1 MKSRTSFFNTAV
13 LKKDITRFA
22 PAWGLYLTGMLL
34 LTMTIFMEE
43 DAELARSIG
52 TTLGL
57 FSLINICYAL
67 VCGALLFGDLF
78 NSKLC
83 NALHAMPMRREGWF
97 LTHVTSGLLF
107 SIVPNLLV
115 CLILMPRL
123 GNTGT
128 WPSSGWAA

>member
-43 DAELARSIG
+43 DAQLARSIG

-57 FSLINICYAL
+57 FSLSYRCA
-67 VCGALLFGDLF
+67 F
-78 NSKLC
+78 
-83 NALHAMPMRREGWF
+83 P
-97 LTHVTSGLLF
+97 LT
-107 SIVPNLLV
+107 
-115 CLILMPRL
+115 
-123 GNTGT
+123 
-128 WPSSGWAA
+128 